1 MDIEEILRQRA
12 SIFDRALNGNLT
24 PREPKI
30 FYDALRYIPLSG
42 GKRLRP
48 IIAMLSCEIVGGV
61 PENTIPFGVSLE
73 YMHNAT
79 LVHDDIIDKDKWR
92 RGIPTTHEKF
102 GLPFAIL
109 AGDALIGETYKML
122 SYLAPPELNSVT
134 YKELIRSI
142 ADAAKNFYE
151 GEAMDIEFAKRFD
164 VSIPEYMIM
173 IEKKTGQLYYL
184 AGKGGALI
192 GKGNRNEIENLA
204 KYGLLFGLMF
214 QMKDDLLNILT
225 EQTSLGKQK
234 IGSDILNGKRT
245 LMVVHT
251 LTEADKNQKKKLV
264 KILGN
269 QKATQKDVL
278 EIIDIF
284 KKLGS
289 IDYAQNKLNEFSSQA
304 KELLEIF
311 EKSESKDFL
320 TALAEYSVTRTY

>member
-48 IIAMLSCEIVGGV
+48 IIAMLSCEVVGGV

-92 RGIPTTHEKF
+92 RGMPTTHEKF

-251 LTEADKNQKKKLV
+251 LTEADENQKKKLV

>member
-12 SIFDRALNGNLT
+12 SIFDRALTGNLA
-24 PREPKI
+24 PREPKN

-48 IIAMLSCEIVGGV
+48 IIAMLTCEVVGGV

-79 LVHDDIIDKDKWR
+79 LVHDDIIDEDKWR
-92 RGIPTTHEKF
+92 RGMPTTHEKY

-142 ADAAKNFYE
+142 AVAAKNFYE
-151 GEAMDIEFAKRFD
+151 GEALDIEFAHRFD

-192 GKGNRNEIENLA
+192 GKGNKKEIESLA

-214 QMKDDLLNILT
+214 QMKDDLLNVLT
-225 EQTSLGKQK
+225 KQSALGKQL

-251 LTEADKNQKKKLV
+251 LSKANVKQIKKLK

-269 QKATQKDVL
+269 PKATQKDVM

-289 IDYAQNKLNEFSSQA
+289 IAYAQNKLKEFSNQA
-304 KELLEIF
+304 KELLVPF
-311 EKSESKDFL
+311 EKSESKDLL

>member
-30 FYDALRYIPLSG
+30 FYDALRYVPLSG

-48 IIAMLSCEIVGGV
+48 IIAMLSCEVVGGV

-79 LVHDDIIDKDKWR
+79 LVHDDIIDNDRWR
-92 RGIPTTHEKF
+92 RGMPTTHEKF

-151 GEAMDIEFAKRFD
+151 GEALDIEFAKRFD

-192 GKGNRNEIENLA
+192 GKGNRKEIENLA

-225 EQTSLGKQK
+225 KQSSLGKQL

-245 LMVVHT
+245 LMVVHAI
-251 LTEADKNQKKKLV
+251 TEANENQKNKLHR
-264 KILGN
+264 ILGN
-269 QKATQKDVL
+269 PKATQNDVL
-278 EIIDIF
+278 DIIDLF
-284 KKLGS
+284 RKLGS
-289 IDYAQNKLNEFSSQA
+289 IDYAQNKLDEFSAQA
-304 KELLEIF
+304 RESLKIF
-311 EKSESKDFL
+311 EKSESKDLL
-320 TALAEYSVTRTY
+320 TALAEYSVTRHY

>member
-48 IIAMLSCEIVGGV
+48 IIAMLSCEIVGGI

>member
-1 MDIEEILRQRA
+1 MDIEEILRKRA
-12 SIFDRALNGNLT
+12 SIFDNALNGNLT
-24 PREPKI
+24 PRDPKI
-30 FYDALRYIPLSG
+30 FYDALRYVPMSG

-48 IIAMLSCEIVGGV
+48 IIAMLACEVVGGV

-79 LVHDDIIDKDKWR
+79 LVHDDIIDEDTWR
-92 RGIPTTHEKF
+92 RGMPTTHVKF
-102 GLPFAIL
+102 GMPFAIL
-109 AGDALIGETYKML
+109 AGDALIGETYRML
-122 SYLAPPELNSVT
+122 SYMAPPELNSVT

-151 GEAMDIEFAKRFD
+151 GEALDIEFGKRFD
-164 VSIPEYMIM
+164 VTIPEYMVM

-192 GKGNRNEIENLA
+192 GKGNRKEIENLA

-225 EQTSLGKQK
+225 KQSSLGKQQ

-251 LTEADKNQKKKLV
+251 LANADEKQKKKLT

-269 QKATQKDVL
+269 QKATQENVL
-278 EIIDIF
+278 DIIDIF
-284 KKLGS
+284 KKHGS
-289 IDYAQNKLNEFSSQA
+289 IDYAQDRLREFSQQS
-304 KELLEIF
+304 KELLTIF
-311 EKSESKDFL
+311 EKSESKDLL
-320 TALAEYSVTRTY
+320 TELAEYSVTRTF

>member
-48 IIAMLSCEIVGGV
+48 IIAMLSCEVVGGV

-251 LTEADKNQKKKLV
+251 LTEADENQKKKLV

>member
-24 PREPKI
+24 PRDPKI
-30 FYDALRYIPLSG
+30 FYDALRYVPLSG

-48 IIAMLSCEIVGGV
+48 IIAMLACEVVGGV

-73 YMHNAT
+73 YMHNST
-79 LVHDDIIDKDKWR
+79 LVHDDIIDNDRWR
-92 RGIPTTHEKF
+92 RGMPTTHEKF

-151 GEAMDIEFAKRFD
+151 GEALDIEFAKRFD

-192 GKGNRNEIENLA
+192 GKGNRKEIENLA

-225 EQTSLGKQK
+225 KQSSLGKQL

-245 LMVVHT
+245 LMVVHAI
-251 LTEADKNQKKKLV
+251 TEANENQKNKLHR
-264 KILGN
+264 ILGN
-269 QKATQKDVL
+269 PKATQNDVL
-278 EIIDIF
+278 DIIDLF
-284 KKLGS
+284 RKLGS
-289 IDYAQNKLNEFSSQA
+289 IDYAQNKLDEFSAQA
-304 KELLEIF
+304 RESLKIF
-311 EKSESKDFL
+311 EKSESKDLL
-320 TALAEYSVTRTY
+320 TALAEYSVTRHY

>member
-320 TALAEYSVTRTY
+320 IALAEYSVTRTY

>member
-24 PREPKI
+24 PREPKT

-48 IIAMLSCEIVGGV
+48 IIAMLSCEVVGGV
-61 PENTIPFGVSLE
+61 PENTIPFGISLE

-79 LVHDDIIDKDKWR
+79 LVHDDIIDKDRWR
-92 RGIPTTHEKF
+92 RGMPTTHEKF

-122 SYLAPPELNSVT
+122 SYMAPPELNSVT

-151 GEAMDIEFAKRFD
+151 GEAMDIEFGKRFD

-192 GKGNRNEIENLA
+192 GKGNRKEVENLA
-204 KYGLLFGLMF
+204 KYGLLFGIMF

-225 EQTSLGKQK
+225 KQSSLGKQS

-245 LMVVHT
+245 LMVVHA
-251 LTEADKNQKKKLV
+251 LLKADEKQKKKLV

-269 QKATQKDVL
+269 SKATQDDVL
-278 EIIDIF
+278 DIIDIF

-289 IDYAQNKLNEFSSQA
+289 IDYAQNKLQEFSSQA
-304 KELLEIF
+304 KESLEIF
-311 EKSESKDFL
+311 EESESKNL
-320 TALAEYSVTRTY
+320 LIALAEYSVTRAY

>member
-1 MDIEEILRQRA
+1 MDIEEILRKRA
-12 SIFDRALNGNLT
+12 SIFDNALNGNLT
-24 PREPKI
+24 PRDPKI
-30 FYDALRYIPLSG
+30 FYEALRYVPMSG

-48 IIAMLSCEIVGGV
+48 IIAMLSCEVVGGV

-79 LVHDDIIDKDKWR
+79 LVHDDIIDEDKWR
-92 RGIPTTHEKF
+92 RGMPTTHEKF
-102 GLPFAIL
+102 GIPFAIL

-122 SYLAPPELNSVT
+122 SYMAPPELNSVT

-151 GEAMDIEFAKRFD
+151 GEALDIEFGKRFD
-164 VSIPEYMIM
+164 VTIPEYMVM

-192 GKGNRNEIENLA
+192 GKGNRKEIENLA

-225 EQTSLGKQK
+225 KQSSLGKQQ

-251 LTEADKNQKKKLV
+251 LKNADEKQKKKLT

-269 QKATQKDVL
+269 QKATQEDVL
-278 EIIDIF
+278 DIIDIF
-284 KKLGS
+284 KKHGS
-289 IDYAQNKLNEFSSQA
+289 IDYAQDKLREFSQQA
-304 KELLEIF
+304 KELLTIF
-311 EKSESKDFL
+311 EKSESKDLL
-320 TALAEYSVTRTY
+320 TELAEYSVTRKL

>member
-12 SIFDRALNGNLT
+12 SIFDRALTGNLA
-24 PREPKI
+24 PREPKT

-48 IIAMLSCEIVGGV
+48 IIAMLTCEVVGGV

-79 LVHDDIIDKDKWR
+79 LVHDDIIDRDKWR
-92 RGIPTTHEKF
+92 RGMPTTHEKY

-142 ADAAKNFYE
+142 AVAAKNFYE
-151 GEAMDIEFAKRFD
+151 GEAQDIEFAERFD

-192 GKGNRNEIENLA
+192 GKGNKKEVESLA

-214 QMKDDLLNILT
+214 QMKDDLLNVLT
-225 EQTSLGKQK
+225 KQSALGKQL

-251 LTEADKNQKKKLV
+251 LSKANVKQTKKLK

-269 QKATQKDVL
+269 SKATQKDVM

-289 IDYAQNKLNEFSSQA
+289 IAYAQNKLKEFSNQA
-304 KELLEIF
+304 KELLVPF
-311 EKSESKDFL
+311 EKSESKDLL

>member
-48 IIAMLSCEIVGGV
+48 IIAMLSCEVVGGV

-92 RGIPTTHEKF
+92 RGMPTTHEKF

-173 IEKKTGQLYYL
+173 IEKKTGQLYCL

-225 EQTSLGKQK
+225 KQSTLGKQK

-245 LMVVHT
+245 LMVIHA
-251 LTEADKNQKKKLV
+251 LSKADEKQKKKLV

-269 QKATQKDVL
+269 PKATQNDVF

-289 IDYAQNKLNEFSSQA
+289 IEYAQNKLKEFSSQS
-304 KELLEIF
+304 KQLLEIF
-311 EKSESKDFL
+311 EKSESKDL
-320 TALAEYSVTRTY
+320 LNALAEYSFTRKY

>member
-1 MDIEEILRQRA
+1 MDIEEILRKRA
-12 SIFDRALNGNLT
+12 SIFDNALNGNLT
-24 PREPKI
+24 PRDPKI
-30 FYDALRYIPLSG
+30 FYDALRYVPMSG

-48 IIAMLSCEIVGGV
+48 IIAMLACEVVGGV

-79 LVHDDIIDKDKWR
+79 LVHDDIIDEDTWR
-92 RGIPTTHEKF
+92 RGMPTTHVKF
-102 GLPFAIL
+102 GMPFAIL
-109 AGDALIGETYKML
+109 AGDALIGETYRML
-122 SYLAPPELNSVT
+122 SYMAPPELNSVT

-151 GEAMDIEFAKRFD
+151 GEALDIEFGKRFD
-164 VSIPEYMIM
+164 VTIPEYMVM

-192 GKGNRNEIENLA
+192 GKGNRKEIENLA

-225 EQTSLGKQK
+225 KQSSLGKQQ

-251 LTEADKNQKKKLV
+251 LANADEKQKKKLT

-269 QKATQKDVL
+269 QKATQENVL
-278 EIIDIF
+278 DIIDIF
-284 KKLGS
+284 KKHGS
-289 IDYAQNKLNEFSSQA
+289 IDYAQDKLREFSQQS
-304 KELLEIF
+304 KELLTIF
-311 EKSESKDFL
+311 EKSESKDLL
-320 TALAEYSVTRTY
+320 TELAEYSVTRTF

>member
-48 IIAMLSCEIVGGV
+48 IIAMLSCEVVGGV

-79 LVHDDIIDKDKWR
+79 LVHDDIIDKDRWR

-142 ADAAKNFYE
+142 AYAAKNFYE

-225 EQTSLGKQK
+225 KQSSLGKQK

-251 LTEADKNQKKKLV
+251 LSKANEKQKKKLH

-269 QKATQKDVL
+269 PKASQDDVL
-278 EIIDIF
+278 DIIDIF

-289 IDYAQNKLNEFSSQA
+289 IEYAQNKLNEFSSQA

>member
-12 SIFDRALNGNLT
+12 SIFDRALNGNLI

-48 IIAMLSCEIVGGV
+48 IIAMLSCEVVGGV

-73 YMHNAT
+73 YMHNST

>member
-48 IIAMLSCEIVGGV
+48 IIAMLSCEIVGGI

-320 TALAEYSVTRTY
+320 IALAEYSVTRTY

>member
-142 ADAAKNFYE
+142 ANAAKNFYE

-251 LTEADKNQKKKLV
+251 LTEADKNQKKKLK

-269 QKATQKDVL
+269 QKATQKDIL